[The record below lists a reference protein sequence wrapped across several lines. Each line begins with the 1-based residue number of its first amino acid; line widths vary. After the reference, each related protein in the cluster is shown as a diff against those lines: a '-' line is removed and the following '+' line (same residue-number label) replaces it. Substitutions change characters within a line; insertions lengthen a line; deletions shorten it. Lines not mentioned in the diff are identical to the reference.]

1 MTGALSCAALLAG
14 CDKHDEGSGGSAESA
29 ATNPMEGKLG
39 GKLIVRTSCSEALI
53 NAVVPAF
60 TEETGVS
67 VRVIEAPVSE
77 LFSWYGSDAASGA
90 DVLEPAADVV
100 WGGDPSW
107 YVGFEGLL
115 DEYISGENNAMRED
129 CRSVD
134 GCITPVTREVA
145 VIAMGAE
152 SFEGDGFPEVTGY
165 ESLLDERLAEHVV
178 MEDPVASECG
188 LAHLAGIEAELGA
201 AEAVAGAGADEQDD
215 DADTGDSAGE
225 QDDESADVQG
235 DERDY
240 AGRALDEN
248 APWRYV
254 SDLLAAGASVMTGD
268 EVRLAMAD
276 DSCVALT
283 SEQLVLCG
291 LADGSLSLEPVYPRR
306 GAFVT
311 CGCTAIVLGCEH
323 LAQAQAWIDF
333 VTSQRCQQ
341 ALVAEART
349 RSVRAD
355 VADSDG
361 LPEVG
366 EAVVPEREALLAMWP
381 QVRDGTWEPASA
393 AE

>member
-39 GKLIVRTSCSEALI
+39 GKLIVRTSYSEALI

-90 DVLEPAADVV
+90 AALEPAADVA

-129 CRSVD
+129 CRNVN

-145 VIAMGAE
+145 VIAMGAQ

-178 MEDPVASECG
+178 MEDPAASECG

-215 DADTGDSAGE
+215 ET
-225 QDDESADVQG
+225 ADVQV
-235 DERDY
+235 DEQND
-240 AGRALDEN
+240 AGRALDED

-254 SDLLAAGASVMTGD
+254 SDLLAAGARVMTGD
-268 EVRLAMAD
+268 DARLAMAD

-355 VADSDG
+355 VADPDA

-366 EAVVPEREALLAMWP
+366 ETVVPEREVLLATWS
-381 QVRDGTWEPASA
+381 QVRDGTWEPTSSA
-393 AE
+393 E

>member
-1 MTGALSCAALLAG
+1 MMGALSCAALLAG
-14 CDKHDEGSGGSAESA
+14 CDKHEEGSSGSAEST

-39 GKLIVRTSCSEALI
+39 GKLIVRTSCPEALI

-77 LFSWYGSDAASGA
+77 LFSWYGSDAVGGSG
-90 DVLEPAADVV
+90 VLDPAADVV

-107 YVGFEGLL
+107 YVGFEELL
-115 DEYISGENNAMRED
+115 DEYISGENSAMRED
-129 CRSVD
+129 CRNVD
-134 GCITPVTREVA
+134 GCVTPVSREVA
-145 VIAMGAE
+145 VIAAGAE
-152 SFEGDGFPEVTGY
+152 VLEGDGFPEVTGY

-178 MEDPVASECG
+178 MEDPAASELG

-201 AEAVAGAGADEQDD
+201 ADVDAGAVEQDD
-215 DADTGDSAGE
+215 VLNNAGE
-225 QDDESADVQG
+225 KDDEAADVQG
-235 DERDY
+235 DEQDG

-248 APWRYV
+248 APWQYV
-254 SDLLAAGASVMTGD
+254 SDLLAAGARVMTGD
-268 EVRLAMAD
+268 EVRLAMTD
-276 DSCVALT
+276 ESCVALT
-283 SEQLVLCG
+283 SEQQVLCG
-291 LADGSLSLEPVYPRR
+291 LADGSLSLEPVYPER

-341 ALVAEART
+341 AIVAEARA

-355 VADSDG
+355 VADPDG

-366 EAVVPEREALLAMWP
+366 EVAVSEREALLVTWS
-381 QVRDGTWEPASA
+381 QVRDGTWEPASS